1 MVPQV
6 DVIINA
12 TSVGMKVGDPRLFDG
27 NLLHDCQVVFDI
39 VYNRETEMLKDAAKA
54 GAVAIDGVMM
64 LVYQGAKALEIWTG
78 QKAPI
83 GVMEKAVR
91 EGLKARER

>member
-1 MVPQV
+1 
-6 DVIINA
+6 
-12 TSVGMKVGDPRLFDG
+12 
-27 NLLHDCQVVFDI
+27 
-39 VYNRETEMLKDAAKA
+39 MLKDAAKA

-83 GVMEKAVR
+83 DVMEKAVR